1 MTAICIF
8 LGVTCGVLLLLLSKN
23 SKLVA
28 DVNLMKGRMEGLQER
43 LVREAPSADEPLT
56 AEGIAEAVQRAGFVP
71 EVSENWVRFMIHGEP
86 YYVETGRLP
95 QIFVVRA
102 YTVDTKEW
110 EMDLLRHAAHLMS
123 DDLMMVKATF
133 NDEVNEEGG
142 IGFRFLVAAMDR
154 NYSGFKDNLM
164 EYVHLIEDGN
174 RHLTEVYE
182 RLVKEKRD
190 AALTVNPF
198 LPAEKS
204 DNKVMS

>member
-110 EMDLLRHAAHLMS
+110 EMDLLAEEQA
-123 DDLMMVKATF
+123 DL
-133 NDEVNEEGG
+133 E
-142 IGFRFLVAAMDR
+142 
-154 NYSGFKDNLM
+154 
-164 EYVHLIEDGN
+164 
-174 RHLTEVYE
+174 
-182 RLVKEKRD
+182 
-190 AALTVNPF
+190 
-198 LPAEKS
+198 AEKTS
-204 DNKVMS
+204 IEAQLEIVKQEKEAITIMLRNTKHPSFPYGVL